1 MNKFFI
7 ITYAKNN
14 KQFKTYLKKSK
25 NSVLISYEDIQ
36 ASNQK
41 YTVFQEEQS
50 DKVLETDVYAKINTS
65 IKNMLT
71 NKRTPCFFIYYYV
84 SRVDE
89 ILFDSLIDEVSKKIN
104 YHKVNDVIKTHICF
118 LPIEDI
124 SKEDLV
130 WLNQLKKDKN
140 LKLLEKIISLKKS

>member
-14 KQFKTYLKKSK
+14 KQFKNYLKKSK
-25 NSVLISYEDIQ
+25 NSVLISYEDIS
-36 ASNQK
+36 ASHQK
-41 YTVFQEEQS
+41 YNLFDERQS
-50 DKVLETDVYAKINTS
+50 KLVLKTDVYAKINTS

-84 SRVDE
+84 SRIDLE
-89 ILFDSLIDEVSKKIN
+89 LFESLMHEVRKKIDGL
-104 YHKVNDVIKTHICF
+104 KVDNINTEICF

-124 SKEDLV
+124 TLNEQECLNRLEKE
-130 WLNQLKKDKN
+130 QN
-140 LKLLEKIISLKKS
+140 LKLLEKIITLKKS

>member
-36 ASNQK
+36 ASHQK
-41 YTVFQEEQS
+41 YTIFDES
-50 DKVLETDVYAKINTS
+50 HSSLVLQTDVFAKINTS
-65 IKNMLT
+65 VKNMLT

-84 SRVDE
+84 SRIDKD
-89 ILFDSLIDEVSKKIN
+89 LFESLIIEVNKKIN
-104 YHKVNDVIKTHICF
+104 TYKVDSINTEICF
-118 LPIEDI
+118 LPIEEI
-124 SKEDLV
+124 TKKEQEC
-130 WLNQLKKDKN
+130 LNQLKDQKN
-140 LKLLEKIISLKKS
+140 LKLLEKIIILKKS